1 MALVARCPKCNTAFR
16 IVPDQ
21 LKISDGWVRCGKCS
35 HVFNAASTQYQAPE
49 KITSEPLAEENNFK
63 ITRPPEYTSV
73 EPYQNDN
80 DSGFNLED
88 EGYELTADVKET
100 QQTYIQSSDTAF
112 ADTLFSDNLL
122 ADFHIGW
129 VDADDTDESAI
140 SIADRIPKT
149 FEELQHRI
157 AQKRALKSTPKNVSS
172 VAQAPKPPTTVQTLS
187 EEDTSE
193 NRFTESVI
201 GFGESLFS
209 DSRLPEPLMPVR
221 RLSSSAGKQPDA
233 LAKNLNTSA
242 QKPSIIPNSDGDT
255 IQAQVSTFDGQ
266 EVNTLKAKQENVFD
280 FKNAIPVPPLKQ
292 NKSRSTANKVG
303 NFSKNIQ
310 NDYLDDINDFNFAST
325 LQNEISTIS
334 DPWSTPSSTSPD
346 SGSPPEASVFKT
358 TSAKNATEYKT
369 SRALERLSSAL
380 KDNEGKEISFIH
392 DDQSTSHWKT
402 PVANVS
408 LIAASF
414 LLIILFFAQTA
425 IVFRDPVATQ
435 YPALRPVI
443 NSLCK
448 PIGCQAGYIR
458 DPNRIALSTSF
469 DVIEVD
475 GKTIYQLGIMT
486 HNRSAE
492 IVEIPWYELSIFDA
506 NGNLVGLKVLS
517 PEELYINR
525 ATLKPREEFFVERYI
540 TVNIPGL
547 TAKNY
552 NLSFFYP

>member
-35 HVFNAASTQYQAPE
+35 HVFNAAATQYEVPE
-49 KITSEPLAEENNFK
+49 KTTPEPSEEENNFK
-63 ITRPPEYTSV
+63 ITRAPEFTTF
-73 EPYQNDN
+73 EEDQIND

-88 EGYELTADVKET
+88 TGYELTADVKET

-129 VDADDTDESAI
+129 VDADDTDESTI

-157 AQKRALKSTPKNVSS
+157 AQKKALRSPQKNSPH
-172 VAQAPKPPTTVQTLS
+172 VAPAVKPIVTTIQTLS

-209 DSRLPEPLMPVR
+209 DSRLPEPLMPAR
-221 RLSSSAGKQPDA
+221 RPSALTGKQSDT
-233 LAKNLNTSA
+233 LAKNLNTSFQQA
-242 QKPSIIPNSDGDT
+242 SGIPST
-255 IQAQVSTFDGQ
+255 IQPEASLEKQ
-266 EVNTLKAKQENVFD
+266 EVNPLGANQENPFD
-280 FKNAIPVPPLKQ
+280 FKNAIPVPTLKQ
-292 NKSRSTANKVG
+292 NKSRPTLNEEKNV
-303 NFSKNIQ
+303 SKNSQ
-310 NDYLDDINDFNFAST
+310 NDYLDDLHDFNFAST
-325 LQNEISTIS
+325 FQNEISTIS
-334 DPWSTPSSTSPD
+334 DPWPTTSPD
-346 SGSPPEASVFKT
+346 SPYSSETSEFKT
-358 TSAKNATEYKT
+358 TSAKHAAEYKT
-369 SRALERLSSAL
+369 SRALDRLNSAL
-380 KDNEGKEISFIH
+380 KDNEDTEISFIH
-392 DDQSTSHWKT
+392 NDQNRSLWKK
-402 PVANVS
+402 PAANVA
-408 LIAASF
+408 LIATSF
-414 LLIILFFAQTA
+414 LLIILFLAQTA
-425 IVFRDPVATQ
+425 IVFRDPLATQ

-443 NSLCK
+443 NTLCT
-448 PIGCQAGYIR
+448 PIGCQAAYIK
-458 DPNRIALSTSF
+458 DPNAIALSTSF

-475 GKTIYQLGIMT
+475 GKTLYQLGIMT
-486 HNRSAE
+486 HNRSAQ

-517 PEELYINR
+517 PEELYIDR